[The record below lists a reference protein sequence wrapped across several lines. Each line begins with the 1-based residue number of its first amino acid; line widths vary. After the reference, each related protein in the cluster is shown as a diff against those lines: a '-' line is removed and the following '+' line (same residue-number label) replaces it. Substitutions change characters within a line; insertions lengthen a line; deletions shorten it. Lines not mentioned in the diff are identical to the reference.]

1 MFAKFQITGYPQRLR
16 KVAEG
21 RYEVIGADG
30 YPQPGE
36 IMTAGHRRWCYR
48 LGSKTEYFNTR
59 REAVAAYNNNFEI
72 VSEVIVE
79 SK

>member
-1 MFAKFQITGYPQRLR
+1 MFAKFSIKGYPTRLR

-36 IMTAGHRRWCYR
+36 IITAGHRRWSYR
-48 LGSKTEYFNTR
+48 LGGKTEYFNTR
-59 REAVAAYNNNFEI
+59 REAVAAYNSNFEI

-79 SK
+79 